1 MGNRGRQGSRLM
13 QLASAWLLLALL
25 PVWIAPIQAQD
36 PLPAAAEVR
45 QATDDAWLDEMM
57 AAMSPAD
64 KVGQLFLVTFRGDD
78 VSTASEVAHL
88 VQDLRIGGFLLSP
101 ANGNFTNAAPVPAQ
115 ILNLTTG
122 LQTLAFS
129 ESAPVTVTHSV
140 PVTVT
145 VPRSEPPPP
154 EQTEVLTAATVVT
167 FTEVVTLPAQGIPL
181 FIAVSQ
187 EGDGFP
193 HSELRNGFTSL
204 PSAMA
209 LGTTWDVDHAERAG
223 QIAGRE
229 LAAVGVNLLLGPSL
243 DVLSAP
249 RAGQGGDLGTRV
261 FGGDPFWVGQMGQAY
276 VRGVHLG
283 SDGRV
288 VTVGK
293 HLPGLGA
300 SDRSLEQEIATVDKS
315 LQELRLIELPPF
327 FAVTQGQTVTDTVD
341 ALMTAH
347 IRYRGF
353 QGDIRY
359 VTKPISLNPQAL
371 QQIMS
376 QSELVPW
383 REAGGVLVS
392 DSLGVPAV
400 RRHYSPELDSFPQ
413 RQIALDAF
421 QAGNDLL
428 NLSRFSLDDSWA
440 VQMRNIED
448 VVLFFRS
455 RYEIDDSFRARVDE
469 SVRRILAL
477 KRRAC
482 EDFSLESCTG
492 SLAALDDVG
501 DGQAAVAQM
510 AQEAVTLLYPSR
522 EELALRLPRPP
533 RLGEDI
539 VIFTDAREVREC
551 ELCPPMYLLDPQ
563 VVRDTI
569 LRLYGPDASDQVDPD
584 RISAHTFAELR
595 SFLAFE
601 TPDLEPALRE
611 ADWIVFAML
620 DVAAEAQASSA
631 ALKDFLKEW
640 RGGLENKNVVV
651 LAYGAPYYLDT
662 TEVSKLTAYYG
673 IYSKTELFIDAS
685 VRVLFQEFPA
695 QGKSPVTVDGVDY
708 DLAEI
713 LSPDASQEISV
724 DRADKPPQTDGT
736 PEPVELD
743 VGDSLRVRTSVIVD
757 HNGNRVPDG
766 TPVTFVAF
774 YLQEQVERRQVAA
787 TVDGVAEATITLELA
802 GQIEIRAISEPAIN
816 SRPLVVIMGDTTVFL
831 TPTPTSTPTP
841 TPTSTPTPTPTSTPT
856 ATPTLTPS
864 PTPTVVAEVGPPPPP
879 EPRVRWSDLLLALV
893 GMAGAASA
901 VFFSAIGLGFR
912 PNGSPNPARLA
923 LWSGVCG
930 LAGYLFYG
938 IGLPGSGV
946 LEGVTPGVRGLIIG
960 LVAGMLPLVYAVI
973 LAWRERRMEQSSAR
987 AGGGTQAG

>member
-1 MGNRGRQGSRLM
+1 MRNRGARGERHLRLT
-13 QLASAWLLLALL
+13 AAWLLLALL
-25 PVWIAPIQAQD
+25 LAWIQPIRAQEPQPGTAEPAQAPD
-36 PLPAAAEVR
+36 G
-45 QATDDAWLDEMM
+45 AWLDEMM
-57 AAMSPAD
+57 AGMSPAD

-78 VSTASEVAHL
+78 VSAASEVAHL
-88 VQDLRIGGFLLSP
+88 VQDLRIGGFILSP
-101 ANGNFTNAAPVPAQ
+101 ASGNFTNAAPAPAQ
-115 ILNLTTG
+115 VLSVTSG
-122 LQTLAFS
+122 LQELAFT
-129 ESAPVTVTHSV
+129 ESAPVTVTHTV

-145 VPRSEPPPP
+145 VPRSETPQPS
-154 EQTEVLTAATVVT
+154 ETGVVTAATVVT
-167 FTEVVTLPAQGIPL
+167 FTEVVTLPAQSIPL
-181 FIAVSQ
+181 LIAVTQ

-193 HSELRNGFTSL
+193 YTDLRDEFTSL

-209 LGTTWDVDHAERAG
+209 LGATWDVGHAEAAG
-223 QIAGRE
+223 QIVGGE
-229 LAAVGVNLLLGPSL
+229 LSAVGVNFLLGPSL
-243 DVLSAP
+243 DVLSDP
-249 RAGQGGDLGTRV
+249 RPGQGGDLGTRV
-261 FGGDPFWVGQMGQAY
+261 FGGDPYWVGQMGQAY
-276 VRGVHLG
+276 IRGVHLG
-283 SDGRV
+283 SEGRV

-327 FAVTQGQTVTDTVD
+327 FAVTQGDVVTDTVD

-383 REAGGVLVS
+383 RQAGGVLVS

-428 NLSRFSLDDSWA
+428 NLSRFSLNDSWPD
-440 VQMRNIED
+440 QMANIED
-448 VVLFFRS
+448 TVLFFRS
-455 RYEIDDSFRARVDE
+455 RYEIDDTFRARVDE
-469 SVRRILAL
+469 SVRRILKL
-477 KRRAC
+477 KRRMC
-482 EDFSLESCTG
+482 PDFSLESCTG
-492 SLAALDDVG
+492 SAEALVG
-501 DGQAAVAQM
+501 VGEGQMAVAQM
-510 AQEAVTLLYPSR
+510 AQDAVTLLYPSR
-522 EELALRLPRPP
+522 DELALRLPRPP
-533 RLGEDI
+533 RLGEDLI
-539 VIFTDAREVREC
+539 VFTDAREVREC

-595 SFLAFE
+595 SFLAFD
-601 TPDLEPALRE
+601 TPDLGPALRE

-620 DVAAEAQASSA
+620 DVAAEAQPSST

-640 RGGLENKNVVV
+640 RGGLENKSVVV

-673 IYSKTELFIDAS
+673 IYSKTDPFVDAS
-685 VRVLFQEFPA
+685 VRALFQEFPP

-713 LSPDASQEISV
+713 LSPDANQEISV
-724 DRADKPPQTDGT
+724 DRADKPPATEGT
-736 PEPVELD
+736 PEPVELE
-743 VGDSLRVRTSVIVD
+743 VGDSVRVRTSVIVD
-757 HNGNRVPDG
+757 HNGNPVPDG
-766 TPVTFVAF
+766 TPVTFVAY
-774 YLQEQVERRQVAA
+774 YLQEQVERRQMAA

-802 GQIEIRAISEPAIN
+802 GEIEIRAISEPAIN

-841 TPTSTPTPTPTSTPT
+841 TPTSTPTATPTSTPT
-856 ATPTLTPS
+856 ATPTLTPT
-864 PTPTVVAEVGPPPPP
+864 PTPTVVVEVAPPPPP
-879 EPRVRWSDLLLALV
+879 EPRVRWLDLVLALL
-893 GMAGAASA
+893 GMAAAAAA
-901 VFFSAIGLGFR
+901 VFFSAVGLGFR
-912 PNGSPNPARLA
+912 TNGSPSPVRLS

-938 IGLPGSGV
+938 IGLPGSRV

-960 LVAGMLPLVYAVI
+960 LVCGLLPLAYAIVF
-973 LAWRERRMEQSSAR
+973 AWRGRRVKEPAAR
-987 AGGGTQAG
+987 AGGGPRAG